1 MIALAAGMFVAAAS
15 GGGSEE
21 RGSALDRILLHGV
34 EFRGYHG
41 VSNEEQATGGHYS
54 VEVEIEADL
63 TRAGETDSVK
73 DTVDY
78 GKIHR
83 LIREI
88 GEGERFRLL
97 EALAHRL
104 AEAILQVDRVK
115 GVRVRVHKHRPPLP
129 GVVAYAAVEIERR
142 AP

>member
-1 MIALAAGMFVAAAS
+1 MA
-15 GGGSEE
+15 
-21 RGSALDRILLHGV
+21 DRILLHGV

-54 VEVEIEADL
+54 VDVEIEADL
-63 TRAGETDSVK
+63 SRAGLSDNVN

-104 AEAILQVDRVK
+104 ASAILEVN
-115 GVRVRVHKHRPPLP
+115 GVENVRLHVLKHRPPLP
-129 GVVAYAAVEIERR
+129 GVVAYAAVEIERGKE
-142 AP
+142 

>member
-1 MIALAAGMFVAAAS
+1 M
-15 GGGSEE
+15 
-21 RGSALDRILLHGV
+21 

-41 VSNEEQATGGHYS
+41 VSREEQATGGHYS
-54 VEVEIEADL
+54 VDVEIEADL
-63 TRAGETDSVK
+63 ARAGETDAVR

-78 GKIHR
+78 GEVHR

-104 AEAILQVDRVK
+104 AGAILEIRGIE
-115 GVRVRVHKHRPPLP
+115 GVRLRVLKHRPPLP

-142 AP
+142 NT

>member
-1 MIALAAGMFVAAAS
+1 MS
-15 GGGSEE
+15 
-21 RGSALDRILLHGV
+21 DRILLHGV

-41 VSNEEQATGGHYS
+41 VSKEEQMTGGHYS
-54 VEVEIEADL
+54 VDVEIVADL
-63 TRAGETDSVK
+63 TRAGESDSVR

-78 GKIHR
+78 GEIHR
-83 LIREI
+83 LIRQI

-104 AEAILQVDRVK
+104 AAAILEVS
-115 GVRVRVHKHRPPLP
+115 GVTEVRLKVLKHRPPLP

-142 AP
+142 KG